1 MRASG
6 KRDILIDL
14 VGAASI
20 LAAGALAFFI
30 FSDNLAFPV
39 RIITAALFVLSID
52 LVTGYSGIAT
62 LGHAVLF
69 GAGAY
74 AAGIANVRGLQEPL
88 AMLAVGAFAGMG
100 AGIVSGAVI
109 ARVSGLAQLVL
120 SIAIVQFLQ
129 AAANKA
135 SWLTGGSD
143 GLSGIDPAPIA
154 SLFEFDLYD
163 HSAFFLSLTVLTVTF
178 LLLRRLVRSPF
189 GLLCRAIKDDPLR
202 VAAIGASTYPA
213 LVKMYA
219 ISGAVAG
226 LGGALAAITTGV
238 VGLDSLSFERSAS
251 ALVML
256 ALGGT
261 GTLFGGLLGTGVYE
275 MVEHSVSAANPF
287 HWLIF
292 IGALLIA
299 VVLFLPRGL
308 QSAFWFL
315 QGFKSA
321 GAKT

>member
-1 MRASG
+1 MHASRI
-6 KRDILIDL
+6 RDIATDL
-14 VGAASI
+14 AGVAAI
-20 LAAGALAFFI
+20 LAAGALAFFV

-39 RIITAALFVLSID
+39 RIVTAALFVLSID

-69 GAGAY
+69 GIGAY
-74 AAGIANVRGLQEPL
+74 AAGIANVHEVKEPL
-88 AMLAVGAFAGMG
+88 AMLLVGALAGAASG
-100 AGIVSGAVI
+100 AASGAVI

-143 GLSGIDPAPIA
+143 GLSGIEPAPIA
-154 SLFEFDLYD
+154 GLFQFDLYG
-163 HSAFFLSLTVLTVTF
+163 HSAFFLSLVILTAAF
-178 LLLRRLVRSPF
+178 LLLRRFVRSPF

-202 VAAIGASTYPA
+202 VAAIGASAYPA
-213 LVKMYA
+213 LIKMYA

-261 GTLFGGLLGTGVYE
+261 GTLFGALLGTSVYE
-275 MVEHSVSAANPF
+275 LMEHSISAANPF

-292 IGALLIA
+292 IGILLIA

-308 QSAFWFL
+308 QSAFWL
-315 QGFKSA
+315 LSGLRGKR
-321 GAKT
+321 

>member
-1 MRASG
+1 MRANGS
-6 KRDILIDL
+6 RDILIDL
-14 VGAASI
+14 AGAAAI
-20 LAAGALAFFI
+20 LAAGAAAYFL

-39 RIITAALFVLSID
+39 RIITAALLVLSLD

-74 AAGIANVRGLQEPL
+74 AAGIANVHGIHEPL
-88 AMLAVGAFAGMG
+88 AMLAIGVFAGMA
-100 AGIVSGAVI
+100 AGLISGVVI

-154 SLFEFDLYD
+154 GMFAFDLYG
-163 HSAFFLSLTVLTVTF
+163 HSAFFLSLSLLTLTF
-178 LLLRRLVRSPF
+178 LVLRRLVRSPF

-202 VAAIGASTYPA
+202 VAAIGASAYPA

-251 ALVML
+251 TLVML

-275 MVEHSVSAANPF
+275 LVEHFISAANPF

-292 IGALLIA
+292 IGVLLIA

-308 QSAFWFL
+308 QSAFWL
-315 QGFKSA
+315 LPGLKKS
-321 GAKT
+321 GART

>member
-1 MRASG
+1 
-6 KRDILIDL
+6 
-14 VGAASI
+14 VAAI
-20 LAAGALAFFI
+20 LAAGALAFFF

-39 RIITAALFVLSID
+39 RIVTAALFVLSID
-52 LVTGYSGIAT
+52 LVTGYSGMAT

-69 GAGAY
+69 GIGAY
-74 AAGIANVRGLQEPL
+74 AAGIANVHVVKEPL
-88 AMLAVGAFAGMG
+88 AMLVIGALAGAASG
-100 AGIVSGAVI
+100 AASGAVI

-143 GLSGIDPAPIA
+143 GLSGIEPAPIA
-154 SLFEFDLYD
+154 GFFAFDLYG
-163 HSAFFLSLTVLTVTF
+163 HSGFFLSLALLAATF
-178 LLLRRLVRSPF
+178 LLLRRVVRSPF

-202 VAAIGASTYPA
+202 VAAIGASAYPA
-213 LVKMYA
+213 LIKMYT

-261 GTLFGGLLGTGVYE
+261 GTLFGALLGTSVYE
-275 MVEHSVSAANPF
+275 LIEHSVSAANPF

-292 IGALLIA
+292 IGILLIA

-308 QSAFWFL
+308 QSAFWL
-315 QGFKSA
+315 LPILKGRR
-321 GAKT
+321 